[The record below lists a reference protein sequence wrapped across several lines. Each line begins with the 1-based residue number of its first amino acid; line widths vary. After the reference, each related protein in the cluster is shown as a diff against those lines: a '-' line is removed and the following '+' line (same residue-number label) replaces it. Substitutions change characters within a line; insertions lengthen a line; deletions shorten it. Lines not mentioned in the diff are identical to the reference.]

1 MIGKRHDKENN
12 KINKSYR
19 SKQIRED
26 KKMKEKRLTVWESAC
41 IVTGY
46 GVGGGVMSMPYLTV
60 KTGFLPSMVI
70 LAAALFASYVLHLM
84 IAELAIKTEEGGQ
97 IISCLSRFLFRGKGK
112 MILTVV
118 FFVLMALILCT
129 NLAAYISGAEEIAVE
144 LLPVSGLVAKLIFY
158 IAAATVVLFG
168 LKAVGVSEK
177 IAVAVI
183 FVLIGIL
190 AVASLFAEHHEI
202 VLFGGTT
209 QAALAYFGMAMFA
222 MSAFFSVPQAVEGLQ
237 GDSEKVKK
245 AVFLGLFNNFILI
258 AVISLCALMASK
270 EVTEVAMVGW
280 SAGIGTWAQI
290 VGGIFTILAMLT
302 TYWSISLALGSIV
315 QEQTKLDTRACWIL
329 ATLPS
334 LVLSLLPFGGFM
346 EFMRLAGGLIAIVV
360 AVMVVPAYRNAR
372 NEFSGSLLGKYGG
385 TAMQIIIFIAYILM
399 GIGSV
404 VTV

>member
-1 MIGKRHDKENN
+1 
-12 KINKSYR
+12 
-19 SKQIRED
+19 
-26 KKMKEKRLTVWESAC
+26 MKEKRLTVWESAC

-84 IAELAIKTEEGGQ
+84 IAELAVKTEEGGQ

-158 IAAATVVLFG
+158 IAAAAVVLFG

-315 QEQTKLDTRACWIL
+315 QEQTKLGTRACWIL

-334 LVLSLLPFGGFM
+334 LVLSLLPLGGFM

-372 NEFSGSLLGKYGG
+372 NEVSGSLLGKYGG
-385 TAMQIIIFIAYILM
+385 TAMQIVIFIAYILM